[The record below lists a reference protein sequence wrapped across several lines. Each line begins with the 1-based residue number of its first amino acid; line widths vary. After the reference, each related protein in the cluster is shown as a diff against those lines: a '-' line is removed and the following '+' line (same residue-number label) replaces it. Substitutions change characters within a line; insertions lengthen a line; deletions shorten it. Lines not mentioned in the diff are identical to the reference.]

1 MAILRYLLKLVDLVN
16 VAVGQ
21 IDLSRGGLTRCYGV
35 FDHGL
40 HLRRNF
46 TLREP
51 TDLGGVYI
59 S

>member
-40 HLRRNF
+40 HLRQNF
-46 TLREP
+46 ALSHSIP
-51 TDLGGVYI
+51 LK
-59 S
+59 SN